1 MTSQK
6 NTPKTSSGKKPTKE
20 EGFGQYTVDS
30 DQLKYGYVA
39 GNYSDQGCVTVSW
52 NDGTSHAWHKH
63 KNHKGGSYKI
73 HPQLIIEFLQ
83 KIGVTL
89 HFETDRKHSYCKKIE
104 LKPWSEF
111 EQAVRG
117 SVDRNKESN

>member
-6 NTPKTSSGKKPTKE
+6 NTQKTSSGKKPTDPNQ
-20 EGFGQYTVDS
+20 GVYQVDS
-30 DQLKYGYVA
+30 DKLSYGFVA
-39 GNYSDQGCVTVSW
+39 GNYSDQGCMTITFD
-52 NDGTSHAWHKH
+52 DGSVHPWHQH
-63 KNHKGGSYKI
+63 YNHKGGSFKI
-73 HPQLIIEFLQ
+73 HPQLMIEFLQ

-111 EQAVRG
+111 EQAMRG
-117 SVDRNKESN
+117 SVDNNEE